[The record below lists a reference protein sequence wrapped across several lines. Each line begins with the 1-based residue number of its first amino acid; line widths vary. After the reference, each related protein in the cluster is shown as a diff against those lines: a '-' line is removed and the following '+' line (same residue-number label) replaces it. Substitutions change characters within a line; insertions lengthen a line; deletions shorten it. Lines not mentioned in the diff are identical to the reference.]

1 MKKFGT
7 VQAAFKNI
15 KTQTGVNTVED
26 LVKKFL
32 NKDEDYGILLGTIAD
47 NEKHISQLKADN

>member
-7 VQAAFKNI
+7 VETAFKNI
-15 KTQTGVNTVED
+15 KTQTGVNTTEE

-32 NKDEDYGILLGTIAD
+32 NKESDYGFLLGTIAD
-47 NEKHISQLKADN
+47 N